1 MAGAAHAQSTG
12 SSQLIVFLNGTRL
25 GEAESTVQQTPEGWT
40 ITSTGRLSPPF
51 DLVTRRMSIRYA
63 TDWTPLALT
72 IRTSV
77 TGAAAVS
84 DVTQL
89 GQTIQRSDKVSPRTL
104 LLPNMFFSSFE
115 ALALQLSAL
124 GDESARLTAYVV
136 PQAEIQLSV
145 RRLGEEIVETPQ
157 RPLKARR
164 FAVTFMNPG
173 KPLESEVWIDENG
186 RLLRFSVIAQGLAVV
201 REDVSSVTTRR
212 QNITRAGDE
221 TVRMPANG
229 FNLIGTLSKPAG
241 SPDVKGRYP
250 AVIMVAGSGI
260 TDRDETVAGI
270 PIFGQIAG
278 MLADA
283 GFLVVRYDKRG
294 VGQSG
299 GRLESATLADYA
311 EDVQMVFRYLSDR
324 KDVDDR
330 RIAVLGHSEGASVAL
345 LAGAREKQI
354 AALVLAAGISGT
366 GAELILEQQQTALAQ
381 TTLTEEE
388 KQAKIALQQR
398 LQAAVLGKGD
408 WKNVPDDLR
417 KQADTPWFRSLLAF
431 DTAQAVARA
440 RQPILIIQGELD
452 KQVLPTHADKLA
464 ELARARK
471 KLAPDSVK
479 LVKLPGV
486 NHLLVPA
493 QSGGVSEYPTLA
505 GRSVSP
511 EVGAAAVAFLKEKMG
526 KKG

>member
-63 TDWTPLALT
+63 TDWTPLALDIDAVSRGSVLT

-186 RLLRFSVIAQGLAVV
+186 RLLRFSVIAQGLAVA
-201 REDVSSVTTRR
+201 EHH
-212 QNITRAGDE
+212 A
-221 TVRMPANG
+221 
-229 FNLIGTLSKPAG
+229 
-241 SPDVKGRYP
+241 
-250 AVIMVAGSGI
+250 
-260 TDRDETVAGI
+260 
-270 PIFGQIAG
+270 
-278 MLADA
+278 
-283 GFLVVRYDKRG
+283 
-294 VGQSG
+294 G
-299 GRLESATLADYA
+299 GR
-311 EDVQMVFRYLSDR
+311 
-324 KDVDDR
+324 
-330 RIAVLGHSEGASVAL
+330 
-345 LAGAREKQI
+345 
-354 AALVLAAGISGT
+354 
-366 GAELILEQQQTALAQ
+366 
-381 TTLTEEE
+381 
-388 KQAKIALQQR
+388 
-398 LQAAVLGKGD
+398 
-408 WKNVPDDLR
+408 
-417 KQADTPWFRSLLAF
+417 
-431 DTAQAVARA
+431 
-440 RQPILIIQGELD
+440 
-452 KQVLPTHADKLA
+452 
-464 ELARARK
+464 
-471 KLAPDSVK
+471 
-479 LVKLPGV
+479 
-486 NHLLVPA
+486 
-493 QSGGVSEYPTLA
+493 
-505 GRSVSP
+505 
-511 EVGAAAVAFLKEKMG
+511 
-526 KKG
+526 